1 MTTTPKL
8 GLNKPVYEDFA
19 DVEKLNENF
28 DKLDNAMVGEIQPL
42 TIDTENWNDFTLE
55 GSDYTVKKMITID
68 GITASDV
75 VFINYTIAT
84 KAIAAEANA
93 SHVESVDGG
102 IEIYAESIPT
112 GPLNATLLVQK
123 G

>member
-28 DKLDNAMVGEIQPL
+28 DKLDAAMFGEIKSL
-42 TIDTENWNDFTLE
+42 TIDTSNWNDFALG
-55 GSDYTVKKMITID
+55 GSDYEKKKTVLID

-75 VFINYTIAT
+75 VFLNYTLAT
-84 KAIAAEANA
+84 KALAIDANA
-93 SHVESVDGG
+93 SHVESIDGG

-112 GPLNATLLVQK
+112 GELVATLLVQR